1 MRHRHRCAGI
11 VDADGGSAS
20 SSGGDGNL
28 AGVSLATDMVFADGA
43 TLETPSVSGSVSAGY
58 AAALTVGVVF

>member
-1 MRHRHRCAGI
+1 MRRLFL
-11 VDADGGSAS
+11 VT
-20 SSGGDGNL
+20 
-28 AGVSLATDMVFADGA
+28 LATDMVFADGA